1 MKIEIN
7 INDEH
12 LDLIKE
18 SIDALLDQ
26 NLTIE
31 GDFKMLNFK
40 IDSVENETDENKVN
54 RVMKELFLTIVGVY
68 KKYKEEE
75 RYKQE
80 IEAVSKPN
88 PVIPNDLII

>member
-12 LDLIKE
+12 LELVKE
-18 SIDALLDQ
+18 SLNALLDQ
-26 NLTIE
+26 QLTIE

-40 IDSVENETDENKVN
+40 INSVENETDENKVN
-54 RVMKELFLTIVGVY
+54 RVMKELFLTVVGVY
-68 KKYKEEE
+68 KKYQEDE

-80 IEAVSKPN
+80 VEAISKPN